1 MEKDGKWGVMVM
13 ANEIPYSGEAEQAVL
28 GCMFLDENSA
38 KTAQTL
44 LNSDDFFQQNNKIL
58 FDAFADVLKSGK
70 VADVVTVSECLKQ
83 QNNFEKIGGKEY
95 IVQIAMNVATSV
107 RIKEYIKILKE
118 KAYFRR
124 KIAQGR
130 ALTEAAYQQDKQKL
144 QQISKQSEQDGVQTE
159 KLDCIPDVLAEYITV
174 LQKDRNSNKRFAGLP
189 TGFDDLD
196 YYIGGLQQGNLI
208 IVAGRPAMGKT
219 AFALDLL
226 RNAAKNMEKEYIA
239 MLFSLEMDK
248 NRIAARMF
256 SAESSVDN
264 TYFRL
269 CIKDNEK
276 WDEIIHRIQ
285 QEAKEFEQNT
295 SDIYIDD
302 TAGITLE
309 EIYEKC
315 HNQQVHTGKKIGLV
329 VVDYLQIMGV
339 EKTANRAMDVAYLS
353 MGLKN
358 LSKQFS
364 CPVVALSQ
372 LSRENEKKADKKPTL
387 DNLRDSGAIEQDAD
401 IVLMLY
407 REKYYNK
414 ETPEGNG
421 AEVIVAKNR
430 NGATGSI
437 KLNFLEKYTT
447 FRNYIP

>member
-1 MEKDGKWGVMVM
+1 M
-13 ANEIPYSGEAEQAVL
+13 
-28 GCMFLDENSA
+28 
-38 KTAQTL
+38 
-44 LNSDDFFQQNNKIL
+44 
-58 FDAFADVLKSGK
+58 
-70 VADVVTVSECLKQ
+70 
-83 QNNFEKIGGKEY
+83 
-95 IVQIAMNVATSV
+95 
-107 RIKEYIKILKE
+107 
-118 KAYFRR
+118 
-124 KIAQGR
+124 
-130 ALTEAAYQQDKQKL
+130 
-144 QQISKQSEQDGVQTE
+144 
-159 KLDCIPDVLAEYITV
+159 
-174 LQKDRNSNKRFAGLP
+174 P

-226 RNAAKNMEKEYIA
+226 RNAAKNMDKGYIA

-315 HNQQVHTGKKIGLV
+315 HNQQVYTGKKIGLV

-414 ETPEGNG
+414 K
-421 AEVIVAKNR
+421 A
-430 NGATGSI
+430 
-437 KLNFLEKYTT
+437 
-447 FRNYIP
+447 

>member
-1 MEKDGKWGVMVM
+1 MPFSSD
-13 ANEIPYSGEAEQAVL
+13 AEQAVL

-38 KTAQTL
+38 KVGYSL
-44 LNSDDFFQQNNKIL
+44 LNSDDFFQQNNKIV
-58 FDAFADVLKSGK
+58 FEAFSAVLKSGK
-70 VADVVTVSECLKQ
+70 IADVVTVSEYLKQ

-95 IVQIAMNVATSV
+95 IVQIAMSVATSV
-107 RIKEYIKILKE
+107 RMKEYIKILKE

-130 ALTEAAYQQDKQKL
+130 ALTEAGFQQDKQKL

-159 KLDCIPDVLAEYITV
+159 KIACIPDVLADYITL

-226 RNAAKNMEKEYIA
+226 RNGAKNMGKEYIA

-264 TYFRL
+264 AYFRL
-269 CIKDNEK
+269 CVKDDEK
-276 WDEIIHRIQ
+276 WQKIICRIQ

-295 SDIYIDD
+295 SDIYVDD

-315 HNQQVHTGKKIGLV
+315 HNQQVQTGKKIGLV

-339 EKTANRAMDVAYLS
+339 EKTANRAMDIAYLS

-372 LSRENEKKADKKPTL
+372 LSRENEKKLNKKPTL

-407 REKYYNK
+407 REKYYDK
-414 ETPEGNG
+414 DTSIGNI
-421 AEVIVAKNR
+421 AEVIIAKNR
-430 NGATGSI
+430 NGATGSVE
-437 KLNFLEKYTT
+437 LEFLENYTT
-447 FRNYIP
+447 FRNCIL

>member
-1 MEKDGKWGVMVM
+1 MI
-13 ANEIPYSGEAEQAVL
+13 NEMPFSSDAEQAVL

-38 KTAQTL
+38 KVGYSL
-44 LNSDDFFQQNNKIL
+44 LNSDDFFQQNNKIV
-58 FDAFADVLKSGK
+58 FEAFSAVLKSGK
-70 VADVVTVSECLKQ
+70 IADVVTVSECLKQ

-95 IVQIAMNVATSV
+95 IVQIAMSVATSV
-107 RIKEYIKILKE
+107 RMKEYIKILKE

-130 ALTEAAYQQDKQKL
+130 ALTEAGFQQDKQKL

-159 KLDCIPDVLAEYITV
+159 KIACIPDVLADYITL

-226 RNAAKNMEKEYIA
+226 RNGAKNMGKEYIA

-264 TYFRL
+264 AYFRL
-269 CIKDNEK
+269 CVKDDEK
-276 WDEIIHRIQ
+276 WQKIICRIQ

-295 SDIYIDD
+295 SDIYVDD

-315 HNQQVHTGKKIGLV
+315 HNQQVQTGKKIGLV

-339 EKTANRAMDVAYLS
+339 EKTANRAMDIAYLS

-372 LSRENEKKADKKPTL
+372 LSRENEKKLNKKPTL

-407 REKYYNK
+407 REKYYDK
-414 ETPEGNG
+414 DTPMGNI
-421 AEVIVAKNR
+421 AEVIIAKNR
-430 NGATGSI
+430 NGATGSVE
-437 KLNFLEKYTT
+437 LEFLENYTT
-447 FRNYIP
+447 FRNCIL

>member
-414 ETPEGNG
+414 ETPEGNV

>member
-1 MEKDGKWGVMVM
+1 MENG
-13 ANEIPYSGEAEQAVL
+13 IPFSSDAEQAVL
-28 GCMFLDENSA
+28 ACMFLDENSA
-38 KTAQTL
+38 KVGYSL
-44 LNSDDFFQQNNKIL
+44 LNSDDFFQQNNKIV
-58 FDAFADVLKSGK
+58 FEAFSNVLKSGK
-70 VADVVTVSECLKQ
+70 IADVVTVSECLKQ

-95 IVQIAMNVATSV
+95 IVQIAMSVATSV
-107 RIKEYIKILKE
+107 RMREYIKILKE

-144 QQISKQSEQDGVQTE
+144 QQISKQSEQDGIQTE
-159 KLDCIPDVLAEYITV
+159 KIASVPDVLADYITL
-174 LQKDRNSNKRFAGLP
+174 LQKDRNSNKRFAGIS

-226 RNAAKNMEKEYIA
+226 RNGAKNMGKEYIA

-264 TYFRL
+264 AYFRL
-269 CIKDNEK
+269 CIKDDEK
-276 WDEIIHRIQ
+276 WQKMLHRIQ

-295 SDIYIDD
+295 SDIYVDD

-315 HNQQVHTGKKIGLV
+315 HNQQVQTGKKIGLV

-339 EKTANRAMDVAYLS
+339 EKTANRAMDIAYLS

-358 LSKQFS
+358 LSKQFC

-372 LSRENEKKADKKPTL
+372 LSRENEKKLNKKPTL

-407 REKYYNK
+407 REKYYDK
-414 ETPEGNG
+414 DTPMGNI
-421 AEVIVAKNR
+421 AEVIIAKNR
-430 NGATGSI
+430 NGATGSVE
-437 KLNFLEKYTT
+437 LEFLENYTT
-447 FRNYIP
+447 FRNCIL

>member
-1 MEKDGKWGVMVM
+1 MI
-13 ANEIPYSGEAEQAVL
+13 NEMPFSSDAEQAVL

-38 KTAQTL
+38 KVGYSL
-44 LNSDDFFQQNNKIL
+44 LNSDDFFQQNNKIV
-58 FDAFADVLKSGK
+58 FEAFSAVLKSGK
-70 VADVVTVSECLKQ
+70 IADVVTVSEYLKQ

-95 IVQIAMNVATSV
+95 IVQIAMSVATSV

-124 KIAQGR
+124 KIAQGK
-130 ALTEAAYQQDKQKL
+130 ALTQAAYQQDKQKL

-159 KLDCIPDVLAEYITV
+159 KIACIPDVLADYITL

-226 RNAAKNMEKEYIA
+226 RNGAKNMGKEYIA

-264 TYFRL
+264 AYFRL
-269 CIKDNEK
+269 CVKDDEK
-276 WDEIIHRIQ
+276 WQKIICRIQ

-295 SDIYIDD
+295 SDIYVDD

-315 HNQQVHTGKKIGLV
+315 HNQQVQTGKKIGLV

-339 EKTANRAMDVAYLS
+339 EKTANRAMDIAYLS

-372 LSRENEKKADKKPTL
+372 LSRENEKKLNKKPTL

-407 REKYYNK
+407 REKYYDK
-414 ETPEGNG
+414 DTPMGNI
-421 AEVIVAKNR
+421 AEVIIAKNR
-430 NGATGSI
+430 NGATGSVE
-437 KLNFLEKYTT
+437 LEFLENYTT
-447 FRNYIP
+447 FRNCIL

>member
-1 MEKDGKWGVMVM
+1 MS
-13 ANEIPYSGEAEQAVL
+13 NEIPHSSDAEQAVL
-28 GCMFLDENSA
+28 SCMFLDENSA
-38 KTAQTL
+38 KIGQSL
-44 LNSDDFFQQNNKIL
+44 LNSDDFFNQNHKL
-58 FDAFADVLKSGK
+58 LYEAFLEVLKSGK
-70 VADVVTVSECLKQ
+70 IADMVTVSDYLKEKD
-83 QNNFEKIGGKEY
+83 NFEKIGGIEF
-95 IVQIAMNVATSV
+95 ITQIALSVATSV
-107 RIKEYIKILKE
+107 RMKEYIKILKE
-118 KAYFRR
+118 KSYFRR
-124 KIAQGR
+124 KIAQGK
-130 ALTEAAYQQDKQKL
+130 ALVAAGLEQDKQKL
-144 QQISKQSEQDGVQTE
+144 QKISEQAQKDGIETE
-159 KLDCIPDVLAEYITV
+159 KIECIPDVLANYITI
-174 LQKDRNSNKRFAGLP
+174 LQKDRISKKRFAGIS

-196 YYIGGLQQGNLI
+196 FYIGGLQQGNLI

-226 RNAAKNMEKEYIA
+226 RNAAKNMEKESIA

-269 CIKDNEK
+269 CIKDDEK
-276 WDEIIHRIQ
+276 WEKIIKRIQ
-285 QEAKEFEQNT
+285 IEAEEFEQNT

-315 HNQQVHTGKKIGLV
+315 HNQQVQTGKKIGLV

-358 LSKQFS
+358 LSKQFC

-372 LSRENEKKADKKPTL
+372 LSRENEKKINKKPTL

-401 IVLMLY
+401 VVLMLY
-407 REKYYNK
+407 REKYYDK
-414 ETPEGNG
+414 ETPIGNI
-421 AEVIVAKNR
+421 AEVIIAKNR
-430 NGATGSI
+430 NGATGSVQ
-437 KLNFLEKYTT
+437 LEFYENYTT
-447 FRNYIP
+447 FRNCIP

>member
-1 MEKDGKWGVMVM
+1 MENGMPFSSD
-13 ANEIPYSGEAEQAVL
+13 AEQAVL

-38 KTAQTL
+38 KVGYSL
-44 LNSDDFFQQNNKIL
+44 LNSDDFFQQNNKIV
-58 FDAFADVLKSGK
+58 FEAFSAVLKSGK
-70 VADVVTVSECLKQ
+70 IADVVTVSEYLKQ

-95 IVQIAMNVATSV
+95 IVQIAMSVATSV
-107 RIKEYIKILKE
+107 RMKEYIKILKE

-130 ALTEAAYQQDKQKL
+130 ALTEAGFQQDKQKL

-159 KLDCIPDVLAEYITV
+159 KIACIPDVLADYITL

-226 RNAAKNMEKEYIA
+226 RNGAKNMGKEYIA

-264 TYFRL
+264 AYFRL
-269 CIKDNEK
+269 CVKDDEK
-276 WDEIIHRIQ
+276 WQKIICRIQ

-295 SDIYIDD
+295 SDIYVDD

-315 HNQQVHTGKKIGLV
+315 HNQQVQTGKKIGLV

-339 EKTANRAMDVAYLS
+339 EKTANRAMDIAYLS

-372 LSRENEKKADKKPTL
+372 LSRENEKKLNKKPTL

-407 REKYYNK
+407 REKYYDK
-414 ETPEGNG
+414 DTSIGNI
-421 AEVIVAKNR
+421 AEVIIAKNR
-430 NGATGSI
+430 NGATGSVE
-437 KLNFLEKYTT
+437 LEFLENYTT
-447 FRNYIP
+447 FRNCIL

>member
-1 MEKDGKWGVMVM
+1 MI
-13 ANEIPYSGEAEQAVL
+13 NEMPFSSDAEQAVL

-38 KTAQTL
+38 KVGYSL
-44 LNSDDFFQQNNKIL
+44 LNSDDFFQQNNKIV
-58 FDAFADVLKSGK
+58 FEAFSAVLKSGK
-70 VADVVTVSECLKQ
+70 IADVVTVSEYLKQ

-95 IVQIAMNVATSV
+95 IVQIAMSVATSV

-124 KIAQGR
+124 KIAQGK
-130 ALTEAAYQQDKQKL
+130 ALTQAAYQQDKQKL

-159 KLDCIPDVLAEYITV
+159 KIACIPDVLADYITL

-226 RNAAKNMEKEYIA
+226 RNGAKNMGKEYIA

-264 TYFRL
+264 AYFRL
-269 CIKDNEK
+269 CVKDDEK
-276 WDEIIHRIQ
+276 WQKIICRIQ

-295 SDIYIDD
+295 SDIYVDD

-315 HNQQVHTGKKIGLV
+315 HNQQVQTGKKIGLV

-339 EKTANRAMDVAYLS
+339 EKTANRAMDIAYLS

-372 LSRENEKKADKKPTL
+372 LSRENEKKLNKKPTL

-407 REKYYNK
+407 REKYYDK
-414 ETPEGNG
+414 DTSIGNI
-421 AEVIVAKNR
+421 AEVIIAKNR
-430 NGATGSI
+430 NGATGSVE
-437 KLNFLEKYTT
+437 LEFLENYTT
-447 FRNYIP
+447 FRNCIL

>member
-58 FDAFADVLKSGK
+58 FDAF
-70 VADVVTVSECLKQ
+70 ADVVTVSECLKQ

-414 ETPEGNG
+414 ETPEGNV

-447 FRNYIP
+447 FRNCIP

>member
-1 MEKDGKWGVMVM
+1 M
-13 ANEIPYSGEAEQAVL
+13 
-28 GCMFLDENSA
+28 
-38 KTAQTL
+38 
-44 LNSDDFFQQNNKIL
+44 
-58 FDAFADVLKSGK
+58 
-70 VADVVTVSECLKQ
+70 
-83 QNNFEKIGGKEY
+83 
-95 IVQIAMNVATSV
+95 
-107 RIKEYIKILKE
+107 
-118 KAYFRR
+118 
-124 KIAQGR
+124 
-130 ALTEAAYQQDKQKL
+130 
-144 QQISKQSEQDGVQTE
+144 
-159 KLDCIPDVLAEYITV
+159 
-174 LQKDRNSNKRFAGLP
+174 
-189 TGFDDLD
+189 
-196 YYIGGLQQGNLI
+196 QQGNLI

-226 RNAAKNMEKEYIA
+226 RNGAKNMGKDYIA

-256 SAESSVDN
+256 SAESHVEN

-269 CIKDNEK
+269 CVKDDAIWEK
-276 WDEIIHRIQ
+276 MIQRMQ

-302 TAGITLE
+302 TAGITVE

-315 HNQQVHTGKKIGLV
+315 HNQQVQTGKKIGLV

-358 LSKQFS
+358 LSKQFH

-372 LSRENEKKADKKPTL
+372 LSRENEKKVNKKPTL

-407 REKYYNK
+407 REKYYDK
-414 ETPEGNG
+414 DTPIGNT
-421 AEVIVAKNR
+421 AEVIIAKNR
-430 NGATGSI
+430 NGATGSVE
-437 KLNFLEKYTT
+437 LEFLEDYTT
-447 FRNYIP
+447 FRNCMR

>member
-1 MEKDGKWGVMVM
+1 M

-414 ETPEGNG
+414 ETPEGNV

>member
-1 MEKDGKWGVMVM
+1 MVM
-13 ANEIPYSGEAEQAVL
+13 ANEIPYSSEAEQAVL

-58 FDAFADVLKSGK
+58 FEAFADVLKSEK

-95 IVQIAMNVATSV
+95 IVQIAMSVATSV
-107 RIKEYIKILKE
+107 RIKEYIKILRE

-124 KIAQGR
+124 KITQGR
-130 ALTEAAYQQDKQKL
+130 ALIEAAHQQDKQKL

-226 RNAAKNMEKEYIA
+226 RNAAKNMDKEYIA

-315 HNQQVHTGKKIGLV
+315 HNQQVYTGKKIGLV

-372 LSRENEKKADKKPTL
+372 LSRENEKKIDKKPTL

-414 ETPEGNG
+414 ETEKGNI

-430 NGATGSI
+430 NGATGSV
-437 KLNFLEKYTT
+437 KLEFLEKYTT
-447 FRNYIP
+447 FRNCIP

>member
-1 MEKDGKWGVMVM
+1 MVM

-130 ALTEAAYQQDKQKL
+130 SLTEAAYQQDKQKL

-414 ETPEGNG
+414 ETPEGNV

>member
-1 MEKDGKWGVMVM
+1 M
-13 ANEIPYSGEAEQAVL
+13 AKEIPFSDDAELAVL
-28 GCMFLDENSA
+28 CCMILDADSVKIGQA
-38 KTAQTL
+38 L
-44 LNSDDFFQQNNKIL
+44 LNSDDFYNQRNQIV
-58 FDAFADVLKSGK
+58 FDAFVAVFQSGK
-70 VADVVTVSECLKQ
+70 VADIVTVSDYLKEK
-83 QNNFEKIGGKEY
+83 NNFEKIGGINY
-95 IVQIAMNVATSV
+95 ISQIIASVWTSV
-107 RIKEYIKILKE
+107 GIKDYIKILKE
-118 KAYFRR
+118 KAYYRR
-124 KIAQGR
+124 KIAQGK
-130 ALTEAAYQQDKQKL
+130 ALIEAGFEQNKQKL
-144 QQISKQSEQDGVQTE
+144 QQISTQTE
-159 KLDCIPDVLAEYITV
+159 KDGIQTEKIASVPDILSDYITT
-174 LQKDRNSNKRFAGLP
+174 LQKDRKSKKRFAGIA

-196 YYIGGLQQGNLI
+196 FYIGGLQQGNLI

-226 RNAAKNMEKEYIA
+226 RNGAKNMGKDYIA

-256 SAESSVDN
+256 SAKSHVEN

-269 CIKDNEK
+269 CVKDDTIWEK
-276 WDEIIHRIQ
+276 MIQRMQ

-302 TAGITLE
+302 TAGITVE

-315 HNQQVHTGKKIGLV
+315 HNQQVQTGKKIGLV

-358 LSKQFS
+358 LSKQFH

-372 LSRENEKKADKKPTL
+372 LSRENEKKVNKKPTL

-407 REKYYNK
+407 REKYYDK
-414 ETPEGNG
+414 DTPIGNT
-421 AEVIVAKNR
+421 AEVIIAKNR
-430 NGATGSI
+430 NGATGSVE
-437 KLNFLEKYTT
+437 LEFLEDYTT
-447 FRNYIP
+447 FRNCMR

>member
-1 MEKDGKWGVMVM
+1 MVM

-414 ETPEGNG
+414 ETPEGNV

-447 FRNYIP
+447 FRNCIP

>member
-1 MEKDGKWGVMVM
+1 MVM

-414 ETPEGNG
+414 ETPEGNV